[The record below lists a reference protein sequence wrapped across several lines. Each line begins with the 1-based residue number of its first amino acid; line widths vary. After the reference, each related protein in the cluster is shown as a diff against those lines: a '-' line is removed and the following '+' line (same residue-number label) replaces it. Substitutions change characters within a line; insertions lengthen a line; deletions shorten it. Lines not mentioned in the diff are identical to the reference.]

1 MSTSLGPAG
10 ARRSW
15 PALGTTCTVLVTDG
29 ATLEAACATVAAVLE
44 LADGTYSRFR
54 TDSELSRL
62 NGAGR
67 PTIVSPLLA
76 EALEAALRA
85 ARLTDGAVDP
95 TVGRAMRALGYG
107 ADFATLAGR
116 DVPFEL
122 RLEAVPGWQVV
133 GCERDTRRVTL
144 PRGVELDLGSVGK
157 ALAADHAAAAAHQA
171 TEAGVLVSLGGDIAT
186 AGTAPAPGW
195 PILVADDSGAPADGP
210 GEVVRITGGAIATSS
225 TTVRRWTQDGVQRHH
240 LVDPA
245 TGRPAVSPWRTATVA
260 AGSCVDANTVATA
273 AIVKADR
280 APDWLA
286 AVGLPTRLVAADGRV
301 LRLNGWPDE
310 ATVAA

>member
-1 MSTSLGPAG
+1 MTNEPHV
-10 ARRSW
+10 ARRTWS
-15 PALGTTCTVLVTDG
+15 ALGTTCTVLVTDG
-29 ATLEAACATVAAVLE
+29 AALEAACATVVALLE
-44 LADGTYSRFR
+44 LADVTYSRFR
-54 TDSELSRL
+54 ADSELSRL
-62 NGAGR
+62 NAAGR
-67 PTIVSPLLA
+67 PMVVSPLLA

-95 TVGRAMRALGYG
+95 TVGRTMRALGYG

-116 DVPFEL
+116 DLPLEL
-122 RLEAVPGWQVV
+122 RLEAVPGWQAI
-133 GCERDTRRVTL
+133 GYQGTARRVSL
-144 PRGVELDLGSVGK
+144 PRGIELDLGSVGK
-157 ALAADHAAAAAHQA
+157 ALAADHAAAAAHRV
-171 TEAGVLVSLGGDIAT
+171 TGAGVLVSLGGDIAT
-186 AGTAPAPGW
+186 AGAGPASGW

-210 GEVVRITGGAIATSS
+210 GEVVRLTSGAMATSS

-245 TGRPAVSPWRTATVA
+245 TGKPAVSPWRTATVA

-286 AVGLPTRLVAADGRV
+286 AVGLPTRLVAADGRL
-301 LRLNGWPDE
+301 LRLNRWPKQ
-310 ATVAA
+310 ASVAA